1 MPKKKK
7 EEKAP
12 ADDEDEFTGP
22 PPPPGCKPMMISGK
36 NAIKYGLREEGAGLK
51 ETLPSKFFNKE
62 WVMAEVQE
70 IGFYSEFFNFK
81 ADIAAYDT
89 EEILVVADPEEV
101 YGESWLII
109 LTDEA
114 KDAQMAEVQARVDAE
129 NAAKRAIEEAEAAK
143 KAAEDAILNAVYEDK
158 PVLAA
163 PYESATTADTH
174 GEVADLSE
182 RPSRP
187 LLVLGLTRWRKNF
200 GKAVAGVF
208 QDRAE
213 VGSVD
218 CRMAKDPNYGIP
230 GDPNNPG
237 LKRKEVD
244 VGLQGVPPLSEAGT
258 QTAWFRNVNKMTQY
272 EPIAAAEEEME
283 AQMQAETTIS
293 FLRRAAGDM
302 EEALQQN
309 ETFDV
314 FQDEC
319 KAIGEGEE
327 GIAKAGGSAMKELR
341 TFTDLEF
348 SKNKPLAAVD
358 WHPTRQ
364 GEVVVAATTDEEFD
378 ERIKRSGKVG
388 TSYLLVWH
396 FTDLIHPQLMLESP
410 HDTYTFRFNPTNPTL
425 VAAGCTSGQ
434 VILWDLGD
442 AQEQLRRRKANGGGA
457 VDDDEGG
464 DGRMPPVKHLALSHI
479 DTSHRRPVADLY
491 WLPKGLEVSMKGTI
505 EQTDAVRSYQFMT
518 IAGDGQAC
526 IWDVRYKELVKKN
539 PRLFKDIKPNKD
551 GSMPEIPWQPQF
563 KLTLTKL
570 EGVGDLGLGKL
581 DLKCLHANVGEALC
595 SQFFCSTEE
604 GEMVFADFDP
614 PASDD
619 GGAKKSGAEGGAAG
633 GKDDDE
639 DRGAEYVQWMSQP
652 HFRPSVA
659 LQRSPFF
666 ADVFVDVTDWSF
678 TLWKDGLSTP
688 IFYSPM
694 SNSHFTSGRWSLQR
708 PGVLFISKVDGDID
722 VWDFT
727 DQSHR
732 ASLTLNVAPVA
743 ICSIE
748 FSPMLYVISAIR
760 ARTQRWRRR
769 ISAACLSYTCVS
781 LIQIPP

>member
-1 MPKKKK
+1 
-7 EEKAP
+7 
-12 ADDEDEFTGP
+12 
-22 PPPPGCKPMMISGK
+22 
-36 NAIKYGLREEGAGLK
+36 
-51 ETLPSKFFNKE
+51 
-62 WVMAEVQE
+62 
-70 IGFYSEFFNFK
+70 
-81 ADIAAYDT
+81 
-89 EEILVVADPEEV
+89 
-101 YGESWLII
+101 
-109 LTDEA
+109 
-114 KDAQMAEVQARVDAE
+114 
-129 NAAKRAIEEAEAAK
+129 
-143 KAAEDAILNAVYEDK
+143 
-158 PVLAA
+158 
-163 PYESATTADTH
+163 
-174 GEVADLSE
+174 
-182 RPSRP
+182 
-187 LLVLGLTRWRKNF
+187 
-200 GKAVAGVF
+200 
-208 QDRAE
+208 
-213 VGSVD
+213 
-218 CRMAKDPNYGIP
+218 
-230 GDPNNPG
+230 
-237 LKRKEVD
+237 
-244 VGLQGVPPLSEAGT
+244 
-258 QTAWFRNVNKMTQY
+258 
-272 EPIAAAEEEME
+272 
-283 AQMQAETTIS
+283 
-293 FLRRAAGDM
+293 
-302 EEALQQN
+302 
-309 ETFDV
+309 
-314 FQDEC
+314 
-319 KAIGEGEE
+319 
-327 GIAKAGGSAMKELR
+327 
-341 TFTDLEF
+341 
-348 SKNKPLAAVD
+348 
-358 WHPTRQ
+358 
-364 GEVVVAATTDEEFD
+364 
-378 ERIKRSGKVG
+378 
-388 TSYLLVWH
+388 
-396 FTDLIHPQLMLESP
+396 
-410 HDTYTFRFNPTNPTL
+410 
-425 VAAGCTSGQ
+425 
-434 VILWDLGD
+434 
-442 AQEQLRRRKANGGGA
+442 
-457 VDDDEGG
+457 
-464 DGRMPPVKHLALSHI
+464 
-479 DTSHRRPVADLY
+479 
-491 WLPKGLEVSMKGTI
+491 
-505 EQTDAVRSYQFMT
+505 MT
-518 IAGDGQAC
+518 IASDGQAC

-760 ARTQRWRRR
+760 ARAQCWRPR
-769 ISAACLSYTCVS
+769 ISAACLILHVRSSKFPPNTPCPPALVRMHVAGAASASCSLPVTRPATCTS
-781 LIQIPP
+781 LTRRRTSCGRTRMRSSLWKRFWNENGHM